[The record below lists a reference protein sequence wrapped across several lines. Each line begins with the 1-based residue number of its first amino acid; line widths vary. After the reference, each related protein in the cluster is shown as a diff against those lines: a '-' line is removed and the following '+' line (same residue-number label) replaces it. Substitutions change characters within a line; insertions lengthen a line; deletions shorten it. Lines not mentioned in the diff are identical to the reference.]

1 VKTFGDIHKKI
12 IEGRGGTKDSTFS
25 IVIETNYLKLR
36 LDTDISLLDNNF
48 RHLFVDV
55 MDFFK
60 LWFTQPQ
67 ITQKALHHP
76 SPYVGHCEKL
86 D

>member
-1 VKTFGDIHKKI
+1 VTFIKNF
-12 IEGRGGTKDSTFS
+12 IEGRGGTNDSTLS
-25 IVIETNYLKLR
+25 IVIENDYLKLR
-36 LDTDISLLDNNF
+36 LDAYISLLDNNF
-48 RHLFVDV
+48 EYLFIDA
-55 MDFFK
+55 MDFFR

-67 ITQKALHHP
+67 ITQRALHHP